1 MYEHVLR
8 RMQRAV
14 KAGKIRFRR
23 HALEE
28 LANEG
33 FVPHDAVNCIITGQ
47 IVEDQFDLVYQ
58 QTKLP
63 SGEWFPAV
71 IRLNA
76 DGDGSAFFGL
86 NWDVVFDFREYKKFA
101 TQGDEYKLTN
111 PAKKP

>member
-58 QTKLP
+58 QTKY
-63 SGEWFPAV
+63 V
-71 IRLNA
+71 IY
-76 DGDGSAFFGL
+76 GDSLAGREMGVAARWDDYHNVVVITAF
-86 NWDVVFDFREYKKFA
+86 
-101 TQGDEYKLTN
+101 QLTISDYD
-111 PAKKP
+111 